1 MISDFTLAASVVEDG
16 PEFAR
21 TRRVVDPPRRRAPP
35 EPWAAPEVRAGTA
48 YGLSCDVYSWGVLA
62 RQLGAACGAGA
73 VCEAALLARCL
84 AAAPEQRP
92 SSDEVFSECEAALK
106 AAGGATQ
113 LPDEAVFG
121 VGLQEAQPGDSTTEG
136 WQIAPKFK
144 LAHEFLDF
152 GDFVAEGGFSEIYR
166 GSYKGRPVAIK
177 KLKTWLLGEETLVE
191 FQKEAEVLASLYHP
205 NILVMVGITTFPSL
219 CIVTPWA
226 ERGAL
231 DGYVYKESNPLPASL
246 ACRIQLGIARG
257 ALYLHSVRI
266 LHRDM

>member
-1 MISDFTLAASVVEDG
+1 MLKGMAVE
-16 PEFAR
+16 
-21 TRRVVDPPRRRAPP
+21 
-35 EPWAAPEVRAGTA
+35 
-48 YGLSCDVYSWGVLA
+48 
-62 RQLGAACGAGA
+62 
-73 VCEAALLARCL
+73 
-84 AAAPEQRP
+84 
-92 SSDEVFSECEAALK
+92 
-106 AAGGATQ
+106 
-113 LPDEAVFG
+113 LPDEGLFG
-121 VGLQEAQPGDSTTEG
+121 VGLHEALPGDSTTEG

-144 LAHEFLDF
+144 LAHEYLDF

-166 GSYKGRPVAIK
+166 GTYKGRAVAIK

-231 DGYVYKESNPLPASL
+231 DRYVYKVWSVLLVWHLLGGSIAFAQESNPLPAEL
-246 ACRIQLGIARG
+246 ACRIQLGMARG